1 MARGTDANA
10 VKFSYKSK
18 HTLEHII
25 WLEIGFTSLEA
36 KVLKDNL
43 CSNVLT
49 ICVAFKKFHCL
60 EDNGQGVELGSSH
73 RVRTRELFKSW

>member
-10 VKFSYKSK
+10 VKFSYNSK

-49 ICVAFKKFHCL
+49 IVT
-60 EDNGQGVELGSSH
+60 V
-73 RVRTRELFKSW
+73 

>member
-10 VKFSYKSK
+10 VKFSYNSK
-18 HTLEHII
+18 HTLEHKI

-36 KVLKDNL
+36 KVLKYNL

-49 ICVAFKKFHCL
+49 IVT
-60 EDNGQGVELGSSH
+60 V
-73 RVRTRELFKSW
+73 

>member
-10 VKFSYKSK
+10 AKFSYNSK
-18 HTLEHII
+18 HTLEHKI

-43 CSNVLT
+43 
-49 ICVAFKKFHCL
+49 
-60 EDNGQGVELGSSH
+60 
-73 RVRTRELFKSW
+73 

>member
-10 VKFSYKSK
+10 AKFSYNSI
-18 HTLEHII
+18 HTLEHKI

-49 ICVAFKKFHCL
+49 ICVALKI
-60 EDNGQGVELGSSH
+60 S
-73 RVRTRELFKSW
+73 LFRR